1 MYESSAPARLCL
13 YGEHQDYLGL
23 NVIPCAIDLRLFI
36 QASEKQFV
44 NNLITVKSL
53 EFQKSVSIPV
63 NIKKP
68 SSTKNSFKTY
78 LEAGM
83 LAIKQHLDLDIIPS
97 FDAIIKSEVPIE
109 SGLSSSAALLV
120 AWINLLKKIVGIPLT
135 RKEIAEM
142 AYVAEHDIMGIPCG
156 RMDQY
161 ATAIGGVI
169 KLNPTD
175 QVEYTKLKSIPAKLV
190 VVNSNIPKLTSS
202 VHGKI
207 VSQVKE
213 AVDAFEKLFGKSIL
227 KSEINDLKESKKEFS
242 PELFSKIKAI
252 ISIKEATEKAE
263 VELKRDTPNLTLL
276 GELLTSQQ
284 KHLRDGIKVS
294 LPILDKIVEQGESN
308 GAYGGKLTGAGLGG
322 CVVLLCP
329 DDIESIL
336 NAIEEKLG
344 LPYWVVQVDN
354 EGVL

>member
-1 MYESSAPARLCL
+1 MYRSSAPARLCL

-23 NVIPCAIDLRLFI
+23 DVIPCAIDMRLFI
-36 QASEKQFV
+36 QASETQCV

-53 EFQKSVSIPV
+53 ELQKSVSIPV
-63 NIKKP
+63 NIKNL
-68 SSTKNSFKTY
+68 STTKNSFKTY
-78 LEAGM
+78 LEAGI
-83 LAIKQHLDLDIIPS
+83 LAIKQHFALDTIPP
-97 FDAIIKSEVPIE
+97 FGATIMSEVPIE

-120 AWINLLKKIVGIPLT
+120 AWINLLKKIVGFSLT

-142 AYVAEHDIMGIPCG
+142 AYIAEHDIMGIPCG

-161 ATAIGGVI
+161 ASAIGGVI
-169 KLNPTD
+169 KLNPID

-190 VVNSNIPKLTSS
+190 VVNSNTPKLTSS
-202 VHGKI
+202 VHGKT

-213 AVDAFEKLFGKSIL
+213 AIEAFENLFGKSIL
-227 KSEINDLKESKKEFS
+227 KSEIKDLKESKNEFS
-242 PELFSKIKAI
+242 PELFSKIKAV

-263 VELKRDTPNLTLL
+263 VELKRDNPNLALL
-276 GELLTSQQ
+276 GELLTLQQ
-284 KHLRDGIKVS
+284 TNLRDGINVS
-294 LPILDKIVEQGESN
+294 LPILDTIVKLGIEN

-329 DDIESIL
+329 DDIDPIL
-336 NAIEEKLG
+336 NIIKEKLG